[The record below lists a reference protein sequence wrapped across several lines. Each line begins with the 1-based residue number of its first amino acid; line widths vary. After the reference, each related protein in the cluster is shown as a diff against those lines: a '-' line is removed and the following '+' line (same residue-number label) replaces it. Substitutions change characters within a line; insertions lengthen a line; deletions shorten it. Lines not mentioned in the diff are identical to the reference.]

1 MAMYN
6 CKHFDLSCLQLHSL
20 ASVSENMISDP
31 IDSNWHIYY
40 AQVSLVKPN
49 LIVNF
54 ILQPIWETEVLTLT
68 YVVPPTMELN
78 LP

>member
-1 MAMYN
+1 M
-6 CKHFDLSCLQLHSL
+6 SCLQLHSL